1 MNNLINADA
10 HPKFFQ
16 KQDTE
21 EEILLEVDNDIFK
34 RNQDSLAEE
43 RSELVKGATPKQKKI
58 FDESCYRKTNC
69 NAYEGIQEKN
79 IINHLFFSAKNI
91 KSVQNM
97 VRLTVHKFSKF
108 IIGSQSNE
116 ELLIVMRSIY
126 LQYARNPVISNP
138 QKEKEKIQKEIFRLN
153 QIVVNEVVP
162 NIVSETQQYIHYLRD
177 ISQVAI
183 PIERSTNDSV
193 KGTKGMRD
201 IGEIM
206 HI

>member
-21 EEILLEVDNDIFK
+21 EEILMEVDNDIFK
-34 RNQDSLAEE
+34 RNQDSLAAE
-43 RSELVKGATPKQKKI
+43 RSELVKGVTPKQKKI

-69 NAYEGIQEKN
+69 NAYIQEKN
-79 IINHLFFSAKNI
+79 IINHLFFLAKNI
-91 KSVQNM
+91 KSIQNM
-97 VRLTVHKFSKF
+97 IRLTVHKFSKF
-108 IIGSQSNE
+108 IIGRQSNE

-126 LQYARNPVISNP
+126 LQYARNPVIINP

-162 NIVSETQQYIHYLRD
+162 NIVSETQQYIHYLKD
-177 ISQVAI
+177 ISQVAT

-206 HI
+206 QI